1 MNIMNKMSRIHIKN
15 GHLIDPAN
23 GIDEVTDLWIAD
35 GKVQA
40 VGTAPDGFTADQ
52 VINADQQIVCP
63 GLIDLSARLRE
74 PGHEHK
80 ATIAS
85 ETAAAASAGIT
96 SLVCPPDTKPV
107 IDSPAIVELM
117 HHKARQAGQSH
128 LHVLGA
134 LTSGLKGELISEM
147 LSLKK
152 VGVVGM
158 SNANQPIQNSQTLRH
173 AFEYAATHDLTV
185 FIRPNDPSLSQG
197 GCVHEGPIASRLGL
211 PSIPEAAETVA
222 VARELELIAQTGVR
236 AHFSQLSTARAAEM
250 IGRAR
255 HDGLKI
261 TADVA
266 VHHLYLSEVD
276 IRDYDSACHLIP
288 PLRSERD
295 RDGLRDA
302 LKRGVIDA
310 ICSDHQPHEPDA
322 KQAPFPDTAPG
333 LSGIDTLLPLVKRL
347 ADEKLLSLSDIIE
360 RVTATPARIL
370 GLEQGQLSVGANADI
385 CIFDPNLSWFVNT
398 DTLNSHGH
406 NTPFMG
412 WEMHGRATST
422 LANGQ
427 LIFTT
432 IHD

>member
-1 MNIMNKMSRIHIKN
+1 MSKPRIHIKG

-23 GIDEVTDLWIAD
+23 GIDTVTDLWVAD

-40 VGTAPDGFTADQ
+40 VGSAPGGFTADQ
-52 VINADQQIVCP
+52 TINAEQQIVCP
-63 GLIDLSARLRE
+63 GLIDLSARIRE

-85 ETAAAASAGIT
+85 ETTAAASAGIT
-96 SLVCPPDTKPV
+96 SLVCPPDTQPV

-117 HHKARQAGQSH
+117 HHKARRVGQSH
-128 LHVLGA
+128 LHMLGA
-134 LTSGLKGELISEM
+134 LTSGLGGELISEM
-147 LSLKK
+147 ISLKHA
-152 VGVVGM
+152 GVVGM

-185 FIRPNDPSLSQG
+185 FIRPNDPSLSKG
-197 GCVHEGPIASRLGL
+197 GCAHEGSVASRLGL
-211 PSIPEAAETVA
+211 LGIPEAAETVA

-255 HDGLKI
+255 HSGLKI

-266 VHHLYLSEVD
+266 VHHLYLSEID
-276 IRDYDSACHLIP
+276 IRDYDSACHLLP

-302 LKRGVIDA
+302 IKRGTIDA

-333 LSGIDTLLPLVKRL
+333 LSGLDTLLPLVKRL
-347 ADEKLLSLSDIIE
+347 ADEKLLSLTEVIE
-360 RVTATPARIL
+360 RVTVTPARIL
-370 GLEQGQLSVGANADI
+370 GLEQGHLSVGANADI
-385 CIFDPNLSWFVNT
+385 CIFDPGMSWFVST
-398 DTLNSHGH
+398 DTIKSKGH

-412 WEMHGRATST
+412 WEMHGRATNT
-422 LANGQ
+422 LINGQ

-432 IHD
+432 DHD

>member
-1 MNIMNKMSRIHIKN
+1 MNKMSRIHIKN

-23 GIDEVTDLWIAD
+23 GIDEVTDLWVAD

-96 SLVCPPDTKPV
+96 GLVCPPDTKPV

-128 LHVLGA
+128 LHLLGA

-147 LSLKK
+147 LSLKE

-158 SNANQPIQNSQTLRH
+158 SNANQPVQNSQTLRH

-185 FIRPNDPSLSQG
+185 FIRPNDPSLSKG
-197 GCVHEGPIASRLGL
+197 GCVHEGPVSSRLGL
-211 PSIPEAAETVA
+211 PGIPEAAETVA

-236 AHFSQLSTARAAEM
+236 AHFSQLSTARAAAM

-255 HDGLKI
+255 HDGLKV

-266 VHHLYLSEVD
+266 VHQLYLSEID

-302 LKRGVIDA
+302 LKRGTIDA
-310 ICSDHQPHEPDA
+310 VCSDHQPHEPDA

-347 ADEKLLSLSDIIE
+347 ADEKLLSLSDVID
-360 RVTATPARIL
+360 RVTATPALIL
-370 GLEQGQLSVGANADI
+370 GLEQGQLSVGANADV
-385 CIFDPNLSWFVNT
+385 CIFDPNLSWFVGT

-422 LANGQ
+422 LVNGQ

>member
-1 MNIMNKMSRIHIKN
+1 MSTMNQPSRIHIKG

-23 GIDEVTDLWIAD
+23 SIDEVTDLWIAG

-40 VGTAPDGFTADQ
+40 VGKAPDGFTADQ
-52 VINADQQIVCP
+52 TINAAQQIVCP
-63 GLIDLSARLRE
+63 GLIDLSARIRE

-96 SLVCPPDTKPV
+96 SLICPPDTKPV

-117 HHKARQAGQSH
+117 LHKARQAGQSH

-134 LTSGLKGELISEM
+134 LTSNLEGELISEM
-147 LSLKK
+147 LSLKNA
-152 VGVVGM
+152 GVVGM
-158 SNANQPIQNSQTLRH
+158 SNANNPVQNAQTLRH

-185 FIRPNDPSLSQG
+185 FIRPNDPSLSDG
-197 GCVHEGPIASRLGL
+197 GCVHEGAIASRLGL
-211 PSIPEAAETVA
+211 PGIPEAAETVA

-236 AHFSQLSTARAAEM
+236 AHFSQLSTAKAAEM

-255 HDGLKI
+255 HDGLNV

-266 VHHLYLSEVD
+266 VHHLYLSEID
-276 IRDYDSACHLIP
+276 IREYDSACHLLP

-302 LKRGVIDA
+302 IKRGTIDA

-347 ADEKLLSLSDIIE
+347 ADEKLLSLSDVIKCI
-360 RVTATPARIL
+360 TATPARIL
-370 GLEQGQLSVGANADI
+370 GLEQGQLSVGARADV
-385 CIFDPNLSWFVNT
+385 CIFDPGMSWFVSS
-398 DTLNSHGH
+398 DTINSQGH

-412 WEMHGRATST
+412 WEMHGRASNT
-422 LANGQ
+422 LINGQ

-432 IHD
+432 DHD

>member
-1 MNIMNKMSRIHIKN
+1 MRRAM
-15 GHLIDPAN
+15 
-23 GIDEVTDLWIAD
+23 
-35 GKVQA
+35 
-40 VGTAPDGFTADQ
+40 
-52 VINADQQIVCP
+52 
-63 GLIDLSARLRE
+63 
-74 PGHEHK
+74 
-80 ATIAS
+80 
-85 ETAAAASAGIT
+85 
-96 SLVCPPDTKPV
+96 
-107 IDSPAIVELM
+107 
-117 HHKARQAGQSH
+117 
-128 LHVLGA
+128 
-134 LTSGLKGELISEM
+134 
-147 LSLKK
+147 
-152 VGVVGM
+152 
-158 SNANQPIQNSQTLRH
+158 
-173 AFEYAATHDLTV
+173 EYAASCGLTV
-185 FIRPNDPSLSQG
+185 FLHAEDQG
-197 GCVHEGPIASRLGL
+197 LAGNGCAHEGAISTRLGL
-211 PSIPEAAETVA
+211 PGIPETAETNAISRDLLLV
-222 VARELELIAQTGVR
+222 EQTGVR
-236 AHFSQLSTARAAEM
+236 AHFSQLSTARAAAM

-255 HDGLKI
+255 HDGLKV

-302 LKRGVIDA
+302 IKRGTIDA

-347 ADEKLLSLSDIIE
+347 ADEKLLSLSEIIE

-385 CIFDPNLSWFVNT
+385 CIFDPNLSWFVSA
-398 DTLNSHGH
+398 DTMNSRGH

-422 LANGQ
+422 LVNGQ

-432 IHD
+432 IHDW

>member
-1 MNIMNKMSRIHIKN
+1 MSKNQKRIHIKG

-23 GIDEVTDLWIAD
+23 GIDTITDLWIAD
-35 GKVQA
+35 SKVHA
-40 VGTAPDGFTADQ
+40 VGAAPDGFTADQ
-52 VINADQQIVCP
+52 TINAAQQIVCP
-63 GLIDLSARLRE
+63 GLIDLSARIRE

-85 ETAAAASAGIT
+85 ETTAAASAGIT
-96 SLVCPPDTKPV
+96 SLVCPPDTRPV

-128 LHVLGA
+128 LHMLGA
-134 LTSGLKGELISEM
+134 LTSGLEGELISEM
-147 LSLKK
+147 ISLKNA
-152 VGVVGM
+152 GVVGM
-158 SNANQPIQNSQTLRH
+158 SNANYPVQNAQTLRH

-185 FIRPNDPSLSQG
+185 FIRPNDPSLSAE
-197 GCVHEGPIASRLGL
+197 GCVHEGAIASRLGL
-211 PSIPEAAETVA
+211 PGIPEAAETVA

-255 HDGLKI
+255 HDGLHV

-266 VHHLYLSEVD
+266 VHHLYLSDVD
-276 IRDYDSACHLIP
+276 IRDYDSSCHLLP

-302 LKRGVIDA
+302 IKRGSIDA

-333 LSGIDTLLPLVKRL
+333 LSGLDTLLPLVKRL
-347 ADEKLLSLSDIIE
+347 ADEKLLSLAEIID

-370 GLEQGQLSVGANADI
+370 GLEQGQLGVGANADV
-385 CIFDPNLSWFVNT
+385 CLFDPNMSWYVSA
-398 DTLNSHGH
+398 DTLNSQGH

-412 WEMHGRATST
+412 WEMHGRATNT
-422 LANGQ
+422 LVNGQ
-427 LIFTT
+427 LIFSTD
-432 IHD
+432 HD

>member
-1 MNIMNKMSRIHIKN
+1 MSKMSRIHIQG

-35 GKVQA
+35 GKIQA
-40 VGTAPDGFTADQ
+40 IGNAPDGFTPDHS
-52 VINADQQIVCP
+52 INAKQQMVCP
-63 GLIDLSARLRE
+63 GLIDLSARIRE

-80 ATIAS
+80 ATISS
-85 ETAAAASAGIT
+85 ETTAAASAGIT

-107 IDSPAIVELM
+107 IDSPAIIELM
-117 HHKARQAGQSH
+117 HHKALQAGQSH
-128 LHVLGA
+128 LHMLGA
-134 LTSGLKGELISEM
+134 LTSGLEGELISEM
-147 LSLKK
+147 LSLKDA
-152 VGVVGM
+152 GVVGM
-158 SNANQPIQNSQTLRH
+158 SNANQPVSNAQTLRH

-185 FIRPNDPSLSQG
+185 FIRPNDPSLSEE
-197 GCVHEGPIASRLGL
+197 GCVHEGPISSRLGL

-222 VARELELIAQTGVR
+222 VARELELIAQTGVT

-255 HDGLKI
+255 HDGLNV

-276 IRDYDSACHLIP
+276 IRDYDSACHLLP

-302 LKRGVIDA
+302 IKRGTIDA

-333 LSGIDTLLPLVKRL
+333 LSGLDTLLPLVKRL
-347 ADEKLLSLSDIIE
+347 ADEKLLSLSEVIE

-370 GLEQGQLSVGANADI
+370 GLEQGQLSVGAIADV
-385 CIFDPNLSWFVNT
+385 CIFDPSLSWFVST
-398 DTLNSHGH
+398 DTLNSNGH

-412 WEMHGRATST
+412 WEMHGRATNT
-422 LANGQ
+422 LVNGQ

>member
-1 MNIMNKMSRIHIKN
+1 MSNINKINRIHIKD

-23 GIDEVTDLWIAD
+23 GIDEVIDIWIAD

-52 VINADQQIVCP
+52 IINAEQQIVCP

-85 ETAAAASAGIT
+85 ETTAAASAGIT

-117 HHKARQAGQSH
+117 HNKARQVGQAR
-128 LHVLGA
+128 LHMLGA

-147 LSLKK
+147 LSLKNA
-152 VGVVGM
+152 GVLGM
-158 SNANQPIQNSQTLRH
+158 SNANQPVQNSQTLRH

-185 FIRPNDPSLSQG
+185 FIRPNEPSLSKS
-197 GCVHEGPIASRLGL
+197 GCVHEGSVASRLGL
-211 PSIPEAAETVA
+211 PGIPEAAETVA

-266 VHHLYLSEVD
+266 VHHLYLSEID
-276 IRDYDSACHLIP
+276 IREYDSACHLIP
-288 PLRSERD
+288 PLRSQRD
-295 RDGLRDA
+295 RDGLRHA
-302 LKRGVIDA
+302 LKRGVINA

-333 LSGIDTLLPLVKRL
+333 LSGLDTLLPLVKRL
-347 ADEKLLSLSDIIE
+347 ADEKLLTLSEIIAC
-360 RVTATPARIL
+360 VTSTPASIL
-370 GLEQGQLSVGANADI
+370 GLEQGQLSVGASADI
-385 CIFDPNLSWFVNT
+385 CIFDPNMSWFVSA
-398 DTLNSHGH
+398 DTMNSRGH

-412 WEMHGRATST
+412 WEMHGRATNT
-422 LANGQ
+422 LVNGQ
-427 LIFTT
+427 LVFTA